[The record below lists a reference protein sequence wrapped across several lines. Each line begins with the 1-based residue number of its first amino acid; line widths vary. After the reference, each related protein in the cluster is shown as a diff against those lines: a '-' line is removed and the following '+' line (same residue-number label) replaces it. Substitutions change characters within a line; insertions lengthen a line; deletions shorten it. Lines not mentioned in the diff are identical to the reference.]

1 MTDSI
6 VVNTAILMP
15 VFALIAWSLVVFI
28 RMYAMRMPAM
38 AKAEIDP
45 QSVKHPG
52 ALKGILPT
60 KVEASA
66 DNYNHLFE
74 QPTIFYVIIFII
86 WALNLTNTFYL
97 SCAWIYFLTRVIH
110 SIFQATLNLVW
121 IRFSLFIFSW
131 LILALMIFRV
141 SFNVL
146 I

>member
-1 MTDSI
+1 MNNEVLEPVICMT
-6 VVNTAILMP
+6 ILTFVMM
-15 VFALIAWSLVVFI
+15 IW
-28 RMYAMRMPAM
+28 MYATRIPAS
-38 AKAEIDP
+38 KYIE
-45 QSVKHPG
+45 K
-52 ALKGILPT
+52 KGIDLQDLSHPSNLGGVFPS
-60 KVEASA
+60 KVERVA

-74 QPTIFYVIIFII
+74 QPTIFYVIILII
-86 WALNLTNTFYL
+86 WALNLTDTFYL
-97 SCAWIYFLTRVIH
+97 FCAYIYFFTRVIH

>member
-1 MTDSI
+1 MNNEILEPVICMT
-6 VVNTAILMP
+6 ILTFVMM
-15 VFALIAWSLVVFI
+15 IW
-28 RMYAMRMPAM
+28 MYATRIPA
-38 AKAEIDP
+38 
-45 QSVKHPG
+45 SKHIEK
-52 ALKGILPT
+52 KGIDLQDLSHPSNLGGVFPS
-60 KVEASA
+60 KVERVA

-74 QPTIFYVIIFII
+74 QPTIFYVIILII
-86 WALNLTNTFYL
+86 WALNLTDTFYL
-97 SCAWIYFLTRVIH
+97 FCAWIYFFTRVIH